1 MGGEKRK
8 NAYFMD
14 VLTSYAYSLIPYS
27 VHAIPLSAHSSN
39 MQYVMEKPTESKV
52 NPQKFQ

>member
-27 VHAIPLSAHSSN
+27 AHAIPLSAHSSN
-39 MQYVMEKPTESKV
+39 MLYVMEKLTESEV
-52 NPQKFQ
+52 NPQKS

>member
-27 VHAIPLSAHSSN
+27 AHAIPLSAHSSN
-39 MQYVMEKPTESKV
+39 MQYVMKKPTESEV
-52 NPQKFQ
+52 NPQQLQ

>member
-8 NAYFMD
+8 IAYFMD

-39 MQYVMEKPTESKV
+39 MLYVMEKPTESKV